1 MVLILKD
8 RKLCELYRRLTLY
21 ASKCFLEDKNRRY
34 CKDLPCKHQ
43 IWEQKGHLWFWQVQI
58 VSLGT
63 TTAPASS
70 KHSMADPIA
79 VSNWNTAG
87 VLESLGFTVF
97 LFFIRGSLSTPPD
110 ASRVACR
117 QKKTLESSV
126 FEQSRQTRLVSNW
139 LVFVCKIYV
148 LDYYSWIGSISVSLC
163 EIIVY
168 RMKSSDIGWI
178 KYQR

>member
-1 MVLILKD
+1 MFLKD
-8 RKLCELYRRLTLY
+8 RNSEIYKTHVVCIKMVLYIKTILGLTLY
-21 ASKCFLEDKNRRY
+21 ASDLRAKRSFVVLTGANR
-34 CKDLPCKHQ
+34 
-43 IWEQKGHLWFWQVQI
+43 
-58 VSLGT
+58 SLGT

-110 ASRVACR
+110 ASRVACW

-148 LDYYSWIGSISVSLC
+148 LDYYSWIGSISVWLC
-163 EIIVY
+163 DVIVY
-168 RMKSSDIGWI
+168 RMKSSYLGWI
-178 KYQR
+178 RYQR